1 MAIPWVEKYRPKT
14 FEEIVNQEEA
24 KYTLA
29 SWICAKFK
37 APREFCTRWAKKK
50 DKEIVEAKAVL
61 LAGPPGIGKTTI
73 VHALAREIKYELIE
87 LNASD
92 VRTGER
98 IKQVVGR
105 GLREASLFGY
115 EGKLVLF
122 DEVDGLHVKE
132 DLGGL
137 ETIVEIIEIAKVPVI
152 MTANNP
158 YDPKF
163 RPLRDIALVINLK
176 RLSEDDVVEVLR
188 RICAN
193 EGAKCEE
200 EALRSIAKS
209 SLGDLRAAIN
219 DLQMYLSSG
228 KKILTVDDIKRVGE
242 RNPQL
247 SMFEILDRVYRA
259 RWFDEARAISFNPSF
274 DWEQYFLW
282 ALETIP
288 TVYKDLELMA
298 IAYDRLSKA
307 DMFLGRIKK
316 TQEWEL
322 LPYALELSLGGIS
335 QVKNKPRLPPF
346 IKYGFPQRLLLLAKS
361 KEARRRREALVEYLA
376 QNLHVSKSFVKSELI
391 YVLSAIAKKDHSIID
406 RLSKALGINA
416 LDIKNLLL

>member
-1 MAIPWVEKYRPKT
+1 MTIPWVEKYRPRS
-14 FEEIVNQEEA
+14 FAEIINQEEA
-24 KYTLA
+24 KYILA
-29 SWICAKFK
+29 SWICAKYK
-37 APREFCTRWAKKK
+37 APKEFCARWAKKK

-61 LAGPPGIGKTTI
+61 LAGPPGVGKTTL
-73 VHALAREIKYELIE
+73 VHALAREINYELVE

-92 VRTGER
+92 VRSAER

-115 EGKLVLF
+115 DGKLILF

-132 DLGGL
+132 DSGGL
-137 ETIVEIIEIAKVPVI
+137 ESIIEIIETAKVPIV

-163 RPLRDIALVINLK
+163 RPLRDISLVVNLK
-176 RLSEDDVVEVLR
+176 RLSEEEVVEVLR
-188 RICAN
+188 RVCVR

-219 DLQMYLSSG
+219 DLQMYLSGG
-228 KKILTVDDIKRVGE
+228 KKVLTVDDIKRVGE

-259 RWFDEARAISFNPSF
+259 RWFDEARAVSFNPSF

-282 ALETIP
+282 ALESIP
-288 TVYKDLELMA
+288 VVYKEPELMA
-298 IAYDRLSKA
+298 VAYDRLSKA
-307 DMFLGRIKK
+307 DMFLGRIKR

-322 LPYALELSLGGIS
+322 LPYALELALGGVS
-335 QVKNKPRLPPF
+335 QIKNKPKLPPF
-346 IKYGFPQRLLLLAKS
+346 IKYGFPQRLLLLARS
-361 KEARRRREALVEYLA
+361 KEARRRREALIEYLA
-376 QNLHVSKSFVKSELI
+376 QNLHVSKAMVRAELI
-391 YVLSAIAKKDHSIID
+391 YVLSAIAKK
-406 RLSKALGINA
+406 RPEVVEKLSDALKISA
-416 LDIKNLLL
+416 IDIKTIL

>member
-1 MAIPWVEKYRPKT
+1 MALPWVEKYRPKS
-14 FEEIVNQEEA
+14 FAEVVNQEEA

-29 SWICAKFK
+29 SWICARYK
-37 APREFCTRWAKKK
+37 APKEFCTRWAKKK
-50 DKEIVEAKAVL
+50 DKEISEAKAVL

-73 VHALAREIKYELIE
+73 VHALAREINYELIE

-92 VRTGER
+92 VRTAER
-98 IKQVVGR
+98 IRQVVGR

-115 EGKLVLF
+115 SGKLVLF

-137 ETIVEIIEIAKVPVI
+137 ESIVEIIETAKVPII

-163 RPLRDIALVINLK
+163 RPLREISLVVNLK
-176 RLSEDDVVEVLR
+176 RLSEEEVVEVLK
-188 RICAN
+188 RICAG

-219 DLQMYLSSG
+219 DLQMYLSGG
-228 KKILTVDDIKRVGE
+228 KKVLTVDDIKRVGE

-247 SMFEILDRVYRA
+247 SMFEILDRVYKA
-259 RWFDEARAISFNPSF
+259 RWFDEARAVSFNPSF
-274 DWEQYFLW
+274 DWEQYFVW

-288 TVYKDLELMA
+288 VVYKELELMSQ
-298 IAYDRLSKA
+298 AYDRLSRA
-307 DMFLGRIKK
+307 DIFIGRIKR

-322 LPYALELSLGGIS
+322 LPYALELALGGVS

-346 IKYGFPQRLLLLAKS
+346 IKYGFPQRLYSWRGL
-361 KEARRRREALVEYLA
+361 
-376 QNLHVSKSFVKSELI
+376 
-391 YVLSAIAKKDHSIID
+391 KKCENDE
-406 RLSKALGINA
+406 RP
-416 LDIKNLLL
+416 